1 MRKLSILLMILI
13 ASAPATAKEEP
24 SFPGVDGEMALQS
37 LDAELTRLDTDTVLL
52 VPSEAVDEFPVW
64 SPDGSRLAANVMG
77 VWYTVD
83 LNRVALAEAT
93 WRGSLLVGV
102 LNSEESVVEAP
113 EAAAWKAV
121 ANAAPRVINVGN
133 GTQIELRQDGMST
146 AFVIE
151 TPGSAP
157 KTLWKSDLENCHSLS
172 LSPDQRLV
180 AFICE
185 LNGVI
190 VYRLSAGDEAGG
202 A

>member
-1 MRKLSILLMILI
+1 MRNPAILLMILI
-13 ASAPATAKEEP
+13 ASAPAMAQEEP
-24 SFPGVDGEMALQS
+24 SSPGVDGEIALQS
-37 LDAELTRLDTDTVLL
+37 LDAELTRLDTDTALL

-77 VWYTVD
+77 VWYAVD
-83 LNRVALAEAT
+83 LNRVALVEAT
-93 WRGSLLVGV
+93 WRGNLLLGV
-102 LNSEESVVEAP
+102 LNSKESVVEAP
-113 EAAAWKAV
+113 EAATWKAA
-121 ANAAPRVINVGN
+121 ANAAPRAINVGG
-133 GTQIELRQDGMST
+133 GTKIELRQDGMST

-151 TPGSAP
+151 TPGSDP
-157 KTLWKSDLENCHSLS
+157 ETLWKSDFENCHSLS
-172 LSPDQRLV
+172 LSPDERLV